1 MATGIGSLMATLG
14 LDSADF
20 RKGLKRSDEALGKW
34 DKSLQKKS
42 RSLKKFGNTLSGV
55 GKGMTAAITLPVVG
69 LGAAMLK
76 SAADAEETRSKFSV
90 VFGEM
95 GNQAETAAKKLSD
108 SFDLSSTMSRKLLGD
123 TGDLL
128 TGFGFTQ
135 KEALKLSE
143 EVNAL
148 AVDLASFTNFSGGAE
163 GASVA
168 LTKALLGE
176 SEQAKALGIVLRQ
189 DSAEYKDLVAHYQE
203 AEGASLLQAKALTA
217 LNIATK
223 QSKNAIGDYVRTS
236 DSLSNQQRALTQDFH
251 DMADELGAVMIPAAK
266 ELVAIVRG
274 LVEKFQA
281 LSPETKKNIV
291 VFAGIAAAVG
301 PAVWALGSFITTI
314 GGAVTMIPKMVTA
327 MKALRLAM
335 IGTPWG
341 AIAAAIGLAVT
352 ALAAFK
358 LEAIETRDEVGKLNE
373 VGAEEVFARIER
385 QEGLL
390 TVQTKDLGE
399 ALAHAKT
406 QLKGVQDKLNSSVGA
421 VGSFN
426 VALAGQE
433 GVLLNVIDTL
443 ETELSTRP
451 KVTEEIENQTAAVDG
466 LTAAMKKAAS
476 VRVPEP
482 TTKVTPKQAGPLSSN
497 GPQTGGGVQPVTM
510 DTGGFAGASQSFL
523 DGFDS
528 IAEKAG
534 AVIGIIGELSGTMNE
549 LMSGFFDAKEA
560 RIDEV
565 LQKEIAAIEATNL
578 SEEDKIKR
586 VGAAEKRAWKKKK
599 ELKRKEAIANKV
611 TGIAAAIINTA
622 VGVTAALSIAPPAGP
637 ILAGIT
643 AALGAVEVAM
653 IMAQPIPAFATG
665 GAVVGQTMAMV
676 GEESNRFNPEVIM
689 PMDKLMR
696 MVEGGGNGKVRVYG
710 ELIGRGED
718 LIGVIRETERN
729 KDLV

>member
-76 SAADAEETRSKFSV
+76 SAADAEETRNKFNV
-90 VFGEM
+90 VFGNIATEA
-95 GNQAETAAKKLSD
+95 QASQKTLQD
-108 SFDLSSTMSRKLLGD
+108 SFDLSASASQKLLSN

-135 KEALKLSE
+135 KEALKLST
-143 EVNAL
+143 EVNSL
-148 AVDLASFTNFSGGAE
+148 AVDLASFANVEGGAE
-163 GASVA
+163 AASEA

-176 SEQAKALGIVLRQ
+176 TESAKALGIVIRQ
-189 DSAEYKDLVAHYQE
+189 GTTEFKEQVAAMMETKGVTEQ
-203 AEGASLLQAKALTA
+203 QAKSMVI
-217 LNIATK
+217 LNEAMK
-223 QSKNAIGDYVRTS
+223 QSKNAIGDYERS
-236 DSLSNQQRALTQDFH
+236 QDSLTNQQRALTSDFH
-251 DMADELGAVMIPAAK
+251 DMAVELGAILIPAAQK
-266 ELVAIVRG
+266 LVGIVRELVA
-274 LVEKFQA
+274 KFQE

-466 LTAAMKKAAS
+466 LTVAMKKAAS

-497 GPQTGGGVQPVTM
+497 VPQTGGGVQPVTM
-510 DTGGFAGASQSFL
+510 DTGGFDGATQTFL

-586 VGAAEKRAWKKKK
+586 VGDAEKRAWKKKK
-599 ELKRKEAIANKV
+599 EVKRKEAIANKV

-622 VGVTAALSIAPPAGP
+622 VGVTAALTIPPPAGP

-643 AALGAVEVAM
+643 AALGAVQVAM
-653 IMAQPIPAFATG
+653 IAAQPIPAFATG
-665 GAVVGQTMAMV
+665 GAVVGETMALV